1 LTYGYFDPFVLSVT
15 PTLLPSADP
24 AKITLHGF
32 GFIQPDDPADLK
44 IKYTSP
50 KGDIQYVGGAPYVV
64 QGTYVD
70 KFTIEA
76 STASLDRL
84 RYPDGS
90 EVKIGDTI
98 WPEVSTTHEDDFTE
112 NQLPIYHYLE
122 VGAEDPDDVNSPQN
136 IELPLTIGTDFYWSI
151 NSFPEFV
158 EESNFTCTWQ
168 CSHTEMVTKGRIETL
183 PLGSQYDSSTK
194 GAYVACITPNF
205 DTHCMGSLQISV
217 NGQDKGKKMPYEF

>member
-1 LTYGYFDPFVLSVT
+1 VRFGDEEFGVVEQGQLISSSQIKVRTPEYPKPDLLSISLSFNGQDFEESQLTYGYFDPFVLSVT

-24 AKITLHGF
+24 SKITIHGF

-90 EVKIGDTI
+90 EVKIGDAI

-112 NQLPIYHYLE
+112 N
-122 VGAEDPDDVNSPQN
+122 
-136 IELPLTIGTDFYWSI
+136 
-151 NSFPEFV
+151 
-158 EESNFTCTWQ
+158 
-168 CSHTEMVTKGRIETL
+168 
-183 PLGSQYDSSTK
+183 
-194 GAYVACITPNF
+194 
-205 DTHCMGSLQISV
+205 
-217 NGQDKGKKMPYEF
+217 